1 MFDSATLVFF
11 IGTSLL
17 LALAPGP
24 DNIFVL
30 TQSAI
35 RGPLVGIV
43 VTFGLC
49 TGLVVHTIAV
59 VLGLAVL
66 VQSSALAFLL
76 LKCLGAA
83 YLLYLAY
90 GAFRA
95 EAASLKAGT
104 NEVGANEAK
113 INEVG
118 ACEVETTRNNMRSFY
133 LRGILMNVTN
143 PKVSVFFLAFLPQF
157 SDPSRGHLSL
167 QLLVLGALFMI
178 SALIVFV
185 GISLLAGLL
194 AEPFRRSARVR
205 RALNVSAGLIFTGL
219 ALKLLFSAG

>member
-1 MFDSATLVFF
+1 MFDSATLVLF

-35 RGPLVGIV
+35 RGQLVGIV

-59 VLGLAVL
+59 ALGLAVF
-66 VQSSALAFLL
+66 VQNSALAFLL

-95 EAASLKAGT
+95 GTTLHEAGT
-104 NEVGANEAK
+104 SEAGTSEAETSK
-113 INEVG
+113 AG
-118 ACEVETTRNNMRSFY
+118 ACESGATQNNLRNFY

-167 QLLVLGALFMI
+167 QLLVLGALFML
-178 SALIVFV
+178 SALIVFIA
-185 GISLLAGLL
+185 ISLLAGLL